1 MKKLVSRRR
10 QQQRDN
16 KKELARQLGVAGR
29 AVPQHLLDNER
40 VTEPSMGLS
49 LVVDRWPTVG
59 VLARLLSGR
68 PAPRTLHLHALLW
81 CVSSQR
87 AVLVRSLRA
96 HAHLASAGPVAVVID
111 AADDHG
117 HESVRYRRP
126 GSFVLLA
133 VVCEGRG
140 DVDPTAT
147 HQALL
152 TTTALPIETAQR
164 PIAELTN
171 TSTPTPVELGLPSSW
186 GSFVVAKAAAD
197 RVKEQL
203 TWSVTSTD
211 GTVSATVAVALRL

>member
-1 MKKLVSRRR
+1 MKSLVSRRR

-59 VLARLLSGR
+59 VVARLVSGR
-68 PAPRTLHLHALLW
+68 PTPRTLHLHALLW

-96 HAHLASAGPVAVVID
+96 HAHLTSVGPVAVVVD

-117 HESVRYRRP
+117 YETVRYRRP

-133 VVCEGRG
+133 AVCEGRS
-140 DVDPTAT
+140 DKDPTAN

-152 TTTALPIETAQR
+152 TTTAVSIAQQQR

-171 TSTPTPVELGLPSSW
+171 MSTPTPVELGLPSSW

-211 GTVSATVAVALRL
+211 GTVSATLAVVLRL